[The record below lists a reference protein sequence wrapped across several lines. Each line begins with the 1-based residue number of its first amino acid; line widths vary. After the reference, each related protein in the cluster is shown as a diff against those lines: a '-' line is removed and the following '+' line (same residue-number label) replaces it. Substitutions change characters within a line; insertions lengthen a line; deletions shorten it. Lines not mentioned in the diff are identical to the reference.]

1 LGDISARQGG
11 KILDF
16 PHFVSWHAHCLN
28 ICGGA
33 SASIIKIYRRGH
45 SQLEDVFMIMSWLL
59 SDIGPNVPTLKDIG
73 ELRQT
78 VSD

>member
-1 LGDISARQGG
+1 
-11 KILDF
+11 
-16 PHFVSWHAHCLN
+16 
-28 ICGGA
+28 
-33 SASIIKIYRRGH
+33 
-45 SQLEDVFMIMSWLL
+45 MIMSWLL